1 MTRVTINSGA
11 CGFLCVVTAEKG
23 PERKIS
29 IRLESQCTM
38 VQKLAGEIATVD
50 KMAAAFTD
58 FLNNPVYR
66 AAARHL
72 KHPGCPVPCGIIKA
86 VEVEAGFCLPR
97 DVSISFEK

>member
-1 MTRVTINSGA
+1 MTRLTINSGA
-11 CGFLCVVTAEKG
+11 CGFMCAVTVEKG
-23 PERKIS
+23 PERKIFV
-29 IRLESQCTM
+29 RLESQCAM
-38 VQKLAGEIATVD
+38 LEKLGEEIATLD

-72 KHPGCPVPCGIIKA
+72 KHPGCPVPGGIIKA

-97 DVSISFEK
+97 DVSIKFEK